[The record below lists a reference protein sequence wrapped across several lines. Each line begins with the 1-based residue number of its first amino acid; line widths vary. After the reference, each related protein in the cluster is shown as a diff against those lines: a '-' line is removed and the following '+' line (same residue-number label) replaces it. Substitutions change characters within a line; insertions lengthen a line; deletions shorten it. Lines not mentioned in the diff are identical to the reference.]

1 MKPAISSETVVMGT
15 GIVSVSLQL
24 AHRLVLSW
32 LLFGITG
39 LAWVVLGAL
48 LIRRLI
54 TDRRGLLAEARAAGA
69 LSAVAGTAVL
79 ASRIESAGP
88 RGIAAAVAI
97 LATGLWLMLTPGV
110 LRARAL
116 TTTGSSFLLTVAL
129 ESLAVVAALLSEDV
143 LVTVLAL
150 CACAAGIVAYLP
162 VLMHFDRRELLT
174 GAGDQWVAGGALAIS
189 ALAVAEAG
197 LAAQRSASL
206 HGLVPA
212 LHAIAEVIWLLSI
225 LWLVVLVGAEIA
237 RPRLH
242 YDPRRWATVFPT
254 GMYAA
259 SGFVVSRVGAPH
271 AVRGFADVWTWVSL
285 LVWVL
290 AALGTARV
298 LMRSPTG

>member
-1 MKPAISSETVVMGT
+1 MKPAISSETIVMGS

-32 LLFGITG
+32 LLFGVTS

-54 TDRRGLLAEARAAGA
+54 ADRRALLAEARAAGA
-69 LSAVAGTAVL
+69 LSAVAGTAAL

-97 LATGLWLMLTPGV
+97 VATGLWLMLTPGLV
-110 LRARAL
+110 RARPL
-116 TTTGSSFLLTVAL
+116 TRAGSSFLLTVAL

-143 LVTVLAL
+143 VVTVLAL
-150 CACAAGIVAYLP
+150 CACAAGIAAYLP
-162 VLMHFDRRELLT
+162 VLVHFDHRELLT

-189 ALAVAEAG
+189 ALALAEAA
-197 LAAQRSASL
+197 LAARRSASL
-206 HGLVPA
+206 HGLVPT
-212 LHAIAEVIWLLSI
+212 LHAIAQVMWALSI
-225 LWLVVLVGAEIA
+225 LWLLVLLVTEIA
-237 RPRLH
+237 RPRLR

-259 SGFVVSRVGAPH
+259 SGFVVSRLGAPH
-271 AVRGFADVWTWVSL
+271 AVRAFADVWTWVSL
-285 LVWVL
+285 AVWFLV
-290 AALGTARV
+290 ALGTARV
-298 LMRSPTG
+298 VMRSPAG